1 MQTPAIF
8 MFSPGA
14 HQFPAYTAACGQV
27 RKWQPRQSSHT
38 CSFSGSLLPVRQS
51 PKSLSSRHPPYL
63 PKPVLKGPAS
73 VNLRKAVTADM
84 LTWIECGWL
93 HPKGYTLFSLGYSTG

>member
-8 MFSPGA
+8 MFLPSA

-27 RKWQPRQSSHT
+27 RRWQPRQSSHT
-38 CSFSGSLLPVRQS
+38 CFQWFPVTCGTKSQIPFFKTPSL
-51 PKSLSSRHPPYL
+51 PPQTSE
-63 PKPVLKGPAS
+63 GPAS

-84 LTWIECGWL
+84 LTWIKCGWL
-93 HPKGYTLFSLGYSTG
+93 HPKGYTF